1 MSRKAEPKGKVA
13 RLRSAYLIA
22 DRRQVYGD
30 PPFRQNF
37 LMGFPPRDQRALR
50 HLAKLLYFKEDLD
63 DEHLPMVRGSHNLA
77 QLQAAAVDLMA
88 IAQSLAYVAE
98 DAGDQDQD
106 WSKLDVEA
114 AKFADRFAV
123 RAARLAKEILAAQDT
138 LAPPR
143 ARRSRTAT
151 KPPRVSDTT

>member
-1 MSRKAEPKGKVA
+1 MSRKAEKKETPV
-13 RLRSAYLIA
+13 RLRSAYLVVEGSEI
-22 DRRQVYGD
+22 YGN

-37 LMGFPPRDQRALR
+37 LMLFPPRDQRALR
-50 HLAKLLYFKEDLD
+50 HLAKLIYFKENFE

-98 DAGDQDQD
+98 DAADQDQE

-114 AKFADRFAV
+114 AKLADRFAV
-123 RAARLAKEILAAQDT
+123 RAARLAREILAAGDE

-143 ARRSRTAT
+143 LRRSRTAEQEG
-151 KPPRVSDTT
+151 PDQQGA